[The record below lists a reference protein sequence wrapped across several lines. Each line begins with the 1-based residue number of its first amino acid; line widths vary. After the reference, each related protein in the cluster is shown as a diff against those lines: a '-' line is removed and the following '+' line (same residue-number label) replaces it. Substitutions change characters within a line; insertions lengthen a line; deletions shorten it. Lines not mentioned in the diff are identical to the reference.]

1 MDLPTDDDD
10 DDEIKS
16 EPEERD
22 DDEGQMNNNWTEE
35 MWVEQSND
43 GNDFRTNKSTMYVK
57 QQSKIKFIH
66 CQFTVFSIFI

>member
-1 MDLPTDDDD
+1 MMKLKVNP
-10 DDEIKS
+10 KNVMM
-16 EPEERD
+16 
-22 DDEGQMNNNWTEE
+22 MNNNWTEE

-66 CQFTVFSIFI
+66 SQFTVFSIFI